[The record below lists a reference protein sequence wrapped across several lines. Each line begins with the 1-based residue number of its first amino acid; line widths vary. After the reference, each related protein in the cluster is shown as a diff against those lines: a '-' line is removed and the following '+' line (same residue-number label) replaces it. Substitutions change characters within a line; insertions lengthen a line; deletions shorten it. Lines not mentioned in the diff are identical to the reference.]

1 VGQTIFTP
9 LRYKDAHAAIDFLVE
24 AFGFEKKAVHEGEE
38 GTVAHAE
45 LTFDG
50 EMIMLGSEATGDDA
64 RRLMVDTG
72 PAWTYVVVDDPDAHF
87 ERSKG
92 AGAEVVLEPTD
103 QDYGGR
109 DYTVRD
115 HEGHLWTFG
124 TYRPET

>member
-1 VGQTIFTP
+1 VVQTIFTT

-50 EMIMLGSEATGDDA
+50 EVIMLGSEATGDDA
-64 RRLMVDTG
+64 RRLVVDTG

-115 HEGHLWTFG
+115 PQGHLWTFG